1 MALMIMFVLRIIALL
16 VGFGSA
22 RELGRELAIEGRS
35 VTGVGAL
42 LLYLAW
48 VSILAFAWFQLL
60 STLIAPL
67 FLSTTTPG
75 ITSPAQLEQRRV
87 FVVMPTLFRFGW
99 AIAALVLVVA
109 WRKAIGRAC
118 EAAVGRCELISWQRI
133 AVLGALAG
141 LLQQLLALPQS
152 LIFDILRG
160 PVPIFP
166 LSPAALLV
174 GVNAVVAVL
183 LVLALILAR
192 RSSTSPSSKGHE

>member
-1 MALMIMFVLRIIALL
+1 MESLIMFIFWIVALAM
-16 VGFGSA
+16 GFGAA
-22 RELGRELAIEGRS
+22 RGLGRGLGDEGGS
-35 VTGVGAL
+35 ITGVGAL
-42 LLYLAW
+42 LLYLAG

-60 STLIAPL
+60 SALIAPL
-67 FLSTTTPG
+67 FLSIPPPG
-75 ITSPAQLEQRRV
+75 MMSPAQLEQRRA
-87 FVVMPTLFRFGW
+87 FVIMPALFRFAW
-99 AIAALVLVVA
+99 MIAALVLVVA

-118 EAAVGRCELISWQRI
+118 EAALGRCELSSWQRI

-152 LIFDILRG
+152 LIFDLLRG

-183 LVLALILAR
+183 LALALILAH
-192 RSSTSPSSKGHE
+192 RSAAKQSSKGHG

>member
-1 MALMIMFVLRIIALL
+1 MEPLIMFILWIVALV
-16 VGFGSA
+16 VGFGA
-22 RELGRELAIEGRS
+22 VRGLGRGLRNEGGP

-42 LLYLAW
+42 LLYLAG

-60 STLIAPL
+60 SALIAPL
-67 FLSTTTPG
+67 FLSTPPPG
-75 ITSPAQLEQRRV
+75 MMSPVQLEQRRT
-87 FVVMPTLFRFGW
+87 FVVMPALFRFAW

-118 EAAVGRCELISWQRI
+118 ETAMGRCAISSWQRI

-152 LIFDILRG
+152 LIFGLLRG

-174 GVNAVVAVL
+174 GVNAIVTIL

-192 RSSTSPSSKGHE
+192 RSAAKLSSKGHG

>member
-1 MALMIMFVLRIIALL
+1 MASMIMFALRIIALL

-22 RELGRELAIEGRS
+22 RELGRGLTIEGRS

-48 VSILAFAWFQLL
+48 VSVLTVAWFQLL

-67 FLSTTTPG
+67 FLSSPPPG
-75 ITSPAQLEQRRV
+75 ITSPVQLEQRRA

-109 WRKAIGRAC
+109 WRKAITRAC
-118 EAAVGRCELISWQRI
+118 EAAVGWCELTSWQRI

-152 LIFDILRG
+152 LMFELLRES
-160 PVPIFP
+160 VPIFP

-192 RSSTSPSSKGHE
+192 RSAARLSSKGHE